1 MINTLALRLKF
12 LFVVAK
18 LLLWLISG
26 TRNLRRAIFVK
37 RFLSDY
43 KAFLKAG
50 GAITHDLPIL
60 YDFTETAGVAK
71 GAYFHQDLLVAHKI
85 FRANPKRHIDVGSRV
100 DGFVAH
106 VAAFRAI
113 DVLDVRV
120 LPNSENHSIRF
131 VQADLMDEASVYK
144 LRSDSVSCLH
154 AIEHFGLGRYSDP
167 INPDGH
173 KIGFNNLLK
182 ILEPGGTLYIGI
194 PIGMQNEVH
203 FNAHR
208 VFHPRD
214 ILFWPKNSDDVELL
228 SFDYVDDQ
236 GDLHQEF
243 DLFGKALNCIF
254 GHGIYTFRKRSG

>member
-12 LFVVAK
+12 LLVVAK
-18 LLLWLISG
+18 LFLWLISG
-26 TRNLRRAIFVK
+26 TRNLRRAVFVK

-50 GAITHDLPIL
+50 GEITHTWPIL

-113 DVLDVRV
+113 EVLDVRV

-131 VQADLMDEASVYK
+131 LQADLMDGASVSK
-144 LRSDSVSCLH
+144 IRSDSVSCLH

-194 PIGMQNEVH
+194 PIGRRNEVY

-208 VFHPRD
+208 IFTPED
-214 ILFWPKNSDDVELL
+214 ILSWSSSPGQVELL
-228 SFDYVDDQ
+228 TFDYIDDQ
-236 GDLHQEF
+236 GDLHRNW
-243 DLFGKALNCIF
+243 DLRTNPCIVSS
-254 GHGIYTFRKRSG
+254 GCGVYTFKKNSL

>member
-18 LLLWLISG
+18 LFLWLISG
-26 TRNLRRAIFVK
+26 TRNLRRAKFVK
-37 RFLSDY
+37 QFLSDY

-50 GAITHDLPIL
+50 GEITHTWPIL
-60 YDFTETAGVAK
+60 YDFTETASVAK

-131 VQADLMDEASVYK
+131 VQADLMDEASVSK

-194 PIGMQNEVH
+194 PIGRRNEVY

-208 VFHPRD
+208 IFTPED
-214 ILFWPKNSDDVELL
+214 ILSWPASPGQVELL
-228 SFDYVDDQ
+228 TFDYIDDQ
-236 GDLHQEF
+236 GNLHRNWDLRANPC
-243 DLFGKALNCIF
+243 LVNSGC
-254 GHGIYTFRKRSG
+254 GIYTFTKNNV